1 MEGAKNNFQIE
12 TEAIQEA
19 IQQELLENTILAV
32 DFGLLPKRI
41 TEFEFTVE
49 GKHAIAIE
57 YWPTFK
63 REPSKRVTVQ
73 IPTEYQSKFMF
84 PHAAERHHSRDRNQ
98 KKSTYY

>member
-49 GKHAIAIE
+49 GKQATAIE
-57 YWPTFK
+57 FWPSYK
-63 REPSKRVTVQ
+63 REPSKCVTVS
-73 IPTEYQSKFMF
+73 IPKEHLSKFMF
-84 PHAAERHHSRDRNQ
+84 PHAAELYSNR
-98 KKSTYY
+98 KK

>member
-1 MEGAKNNFQIE
+1 MKETKNKFQIE

-63 REPSKRVTVQ
+63 REPSKRVTVS
-73 IPTEYQSKFMF
+73 IPKEHHSKFMF
-84 PHAAERHHSRDRNQ
+84 PHAADLYSNR
-98 KKSTYY
+98 KK